1 MAFTVEFVRK
11 TLETLPNDMEVW
23 VETLNSEIADGKQS
37 PVEVIET
44 VQEMNKVILRDDF

>member
-1 MAFTVEFVRK
+1 MTLTVETVRK
-11 TLETLPNDMEVW
+11 VLATLPGDMEVW